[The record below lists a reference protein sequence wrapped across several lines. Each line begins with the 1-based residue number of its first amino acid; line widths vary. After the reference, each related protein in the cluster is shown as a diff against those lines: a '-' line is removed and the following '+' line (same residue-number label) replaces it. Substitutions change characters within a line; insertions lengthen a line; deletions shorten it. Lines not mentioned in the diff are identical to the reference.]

1 MNRERFLKTEQ
12 LFNDALAQ
20 TIDRDGWVTRACG
33 SDTELQ
39 DELRALL
46 AEHENL
52 AALPNEP
59 ELLPKFG
66 VWQALRVLG
75 RGGMGTVYLSDRA
88 DGAFQ
93 MQAAV
98 KVVPLALASSE
109 IEARFRR
116 EREFL
121 AGLEHPGITRLIDGG
136 VSELGMPYLVME
148 FVEGVA
154 IDRYCIDGDLPA
166 RARVELVRQ
175 VLAALA
181 YVHAQKVIHRDLK
194 PSNVLVNAGGRAKLL
209 DFGIARLAEVG
220 AGADLTRTG
229 LAAFTPDYASP
240 EQLRGGIAS
249 YRSDLYSVGVL
260 FYRVLTGRL
269 PAKQRYLTAGCGRSI
284 DSVLEKALAED
295 PANRYESAEGF
306 DADLVRYLE
315 GKSIAARPNRRWLG
329 LAVPILAAAAL
340 VFWYFD
346 GTIRVTVPSST
357 DIWLAGQ
364 PDGSRLIGQF
374 GFDLMPRNAPT
385 TVKVAPGDVLSISA
399 TGITSIDG
407 LCFAPADG
415 GCYPD
420 ESRFGVGPANGIGV
434 YRGPSNALL
443 GVFLGDGTPTGS
455 LGPESLD
462 YTQPENRMLPELSP
476 KLNQIFLIGS
486 GAKKKFHAP
495 PGATRLFL
503 AVADSLGSSTGGN
516 TGELKVRVGSISIAG
531 PKTARRLPK

>member
-154 IDRYCIDGDLPA
+154 IDRYCIDGNLPA

-269 PAKQRYLTAGCGRSI
+269 PAKRRYLPL
-284 DSVLEKALAED
+284 V
-295 PANRYESAEGF
+295 AEGPSTPF
-306 DADLVRYLE
+306 W
-315 GKSIAARPNRRWLG
+315 KRRWLKTLRIATNRLKGSMPISYVTWKGNPSPRARIDVG
-329 LAVPILAAAAL
+329 LG
-340 VFWYFD
+340 W
-346 GTIRVTVPSST
+346 PSRSLQRRRLSFGIST
-357 DIWLAGQ
+357 GLSA
-364 PDGSRLIGQF
+364 SRCL
-374 GFDLMPRNAPT
+374 PAPT
-385 TVKVAPGDVLSISA
+385 SGWPG
-399 TGITSIDG
+399 
-407 LCFAPADG
+407 
-415 GCYPD
+415 
-420 ESRFGVGPANGIGV
+420 
-434 YRGPSNALL
+434 
-443 GVFLGDGTPTGS
+443 
-455 LGPESLD
+455 
-462 YTQPENRMLPELSP
+462 NR
-476 KLNQIFLIGS
+476 
-486 GAKKKFHAP
+486 
-495 PGATRLFL
+495 
-503 AVADSLGSSTGGN
+503 
-516 TGELKVRVGSISIAG
+516 
-531 PKTARRLPK
+531 TARV